1 MQVIFFD
8 NTENKSEMYPRERI
22 AIFWSVVYYTRL
34 NETLINDYFATIRI
48 LRGKRH
54 DPRK

>member
-34 NETLINDYFATIRI
+34 NETLNDYFATIRI
-48 LRGKRH
+48 LWGKRH
-54 DPRK
+54 DPRI